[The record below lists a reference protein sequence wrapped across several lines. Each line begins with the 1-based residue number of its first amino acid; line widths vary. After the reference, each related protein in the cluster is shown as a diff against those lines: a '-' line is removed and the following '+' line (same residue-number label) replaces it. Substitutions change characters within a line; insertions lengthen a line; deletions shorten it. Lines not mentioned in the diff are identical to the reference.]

1 MGWWKHYI
9 YIYIMFFLPD
19 LKLSTIRR
27 CVFIW
32 KKKGKVSQRS
42 HRCKK
47 INWEKN
53 GPLSASGTFVLSAS
67 GSQTLPGHCH
77 VVPGAASA
85 CSTSLFFGWAQT
97 VETFGRPKPAKSRG
111 PCGTLPYFC
120 WQVDFC
126 TIYLYIK
133 NTQLIWM
140 LRMATSYSIQTQLDG
155 IKNLPILRSVPS
167 FVTADQGILDPVRT
181 PKTLRNSQRIQG
193 KNGSTSWILSTY
205 TWVLSLDAWNWGV
218 LKASHQ
224 VIVIA
229 ESWWRLI
236 RLIRRHLCTCCSSL
250 EEKGPTCTL
259 TLFPNNTL
267 SCILYPHR
275 MKAASLLWTNVWK
288 IKGKLKLICIHI
300 MSVQIYNNLY
310 CNHNPM

>member
-1 MGWWKHYI
+1 MNQPVSLGKKSSHKDLNPSQSQSVLQTLFPGFFVTFPVFLPFGHLIFNKKRPKKKTNTSQSFKAAKAPKPKSRRRSNKTWLWINPWNFSWGDGNTIYI

-133 NTQLIWM
+133 NTQLFWM

-155 IKNLPILRSVPS
+155 I
-167 FVTADQGILDPVRT
+167 
-181 PKTLRNSQRIQG
+181 
-193 KNGSTSWILSTY
+193 
-205 TWVLSLDAWNWGV
+205 
-218 LKASHQ
+218 
-224 VIVIA
+224 
-229 ESWWRLI
+229 
-236 RLIRRHLCTCCSSL
+236 
-250 EEKGPTCTL
+250 
-259 TLFPNNTL
+259 
-267 SCILYPHR
+267 
-275 MKAASLLWTNVWK
+275 
-288 IKGKLKLICIHI
+288 
-300 MSVQIYNNLY
+300 
-310 CNHNPM
+310 